1 MDRAIS
7 MMMDA
12 DDVMVLVKH
21 LEQTAQSFNRQ
32 SSSLSHPSSSYR
44 IILQNSKS
52 FDKLNIIGI
61 SVQPLEIYYL
71 FYQPDHTTILI

>member
-1 MDRAIS
+1 

-61 SVQPLEIYYL
+61 LFQPQEKYHL
-71 FYQPDHTTILI
+71 FYQCDHSTILM